1 MKRSSLRAFGI
12 AFFLIGA
19 IIVIGEKMELP
30 FFANENGADL
40 EEITKLEKELSSAKK
55 QITTLEETIAKQKS
69 SEEVNSEQKTATET
83 ETKTGTESTSTTTDE
98 KKKDEKDEVVTET
111 LYIYDGLSLSD
122 IAQKLKDLEIINNSV
137 EMELFLA
144 QKDYAKFIQI
154 GQFKLN
160 SDMSVEEIA
169 NIITGKDKDN

>member
-40 EEITKLEKELSSAKK
+40 EEFTKLEKELSSAKK

-69 SEEVNSEQKTATET
+69 SQEVNSEQTTSTET
-83 ETKTGTESTSTTTDE
+83 ETKVEAEPTSNDE
-98 KKKDEKDEVVTET
+98 DKQKEQVVTET

>member
-40 EEITKLEKELSSAKK
+40 EEFTKLEKELSSAKK
-55 QITTLEETIAKQKS
+55 QITTLEETIAKQES
-69 SEEVNSEQKTATET
+69 SQEVNSEQTTSTET
-83 ETKTGTESTSTTTDE
+83 ETKVEAEPTSNDE
-98 KKKDEKDEVVTET
+98 DKQKEQVVTET